1 MKSTSTIGNT
11 QFFVRLLIA
20 SLFVF
25 VIISLMVFA
34 VHYYW
39 IDNWVLASVNQT
51 ANNTI
56 TQFMRFITF
65 YGNHTFLVPAN
76 LLVIVVLL
84 YYKQKKWAT
93 ANAIAALAGV
103 GIMSILKKIFAR
115 HRPSHPLVE
124 GISNFSF
131 PSGHAMM
138 SFLFYGMLI
147 LLCLQFLNKKAYKTV
162 AIFLLVTIILL
173 IGLSRLW
180 LRVHFITDVLAGY
193 AMGLCWLSVSI
204 LLSEKIWSRN

>member
-1 MKSTSTIGNT
+1 MKSTNPIGNT
-11 QFFVRLLIA
+11 QFFVRFFIA

-25 VIISLMVFA
+25 VIIYLMVF
-34 VHYYW
+34 VVRYKW
-39 IDNWVLASVNQT
+39 IDDWVLASLNQT

-65 YGNHTFLVPAN
+65 YGNHSFLVPAN
-76 LLVIVVLL
+76 LLMIVVLL

-93 ANAIAALAGV
+93 ANTIAALAGV
-103 GIMSILKKIFAR
+103 GLMSMLKKILAR
-115 HRPSHPLVE
+115 PRPSHPLVE

-138 SFLFYGMLI
+138 SLLFYGMLI
-147 LLCLQFLNKKAYKTV
+147 LLCLQFLNNKAYKTV

-173 IGLSRLW
+173 IGFSRLW

-193 AMGLCWLSVSI
+193 AIGLCWLSISM
-204 LLSEKIWSRN
+204 LLSEKIWSRK

>member
-1 MKSTSTIGNT
+1 MKSTNPIGNT
-11 QFFVRLLIA
+11 QFFVRFFIA

-25 VIISLMVFA
+25 VIIYLMVF
-34 VHYYW
+34 VVRYKW
-39 IDNWVLASVNQT
+39 IDDWVLASLNQT

-65 YGNHTFLVPAN
+65 YGNHSFLVPAN
-76 LLVIVVLL
+76 LLMIVVLL

-103 GIMSILKKIFAR
+103 GLMSMLKKILAR
-115 HRPSHPLVE
+115 PRPSHPLVE

-138 SFLFYGMLI
+138 SLMFYGMLI
-147 LLCLQFLNKKAYKTV
+147 LLCLQFLNNKAYKTV

-173 IGLSRLW
+173 IGFSRLW

-193 AMGLCWLSVSI
+193 AIGLCWLSISM
-204 LLSEKIWSRN
+204 LLSEKIWSRK

>member
-1 MKSTSTIGNT
+1 MKSTNPIGNT
-11 QFFVRLLIA
+11 QFFVRFFIA

-25 VIISLMVFA
+25 VIIYLMVF
-34 VHYYW
+34 VVRYKW
-39 IDNWVLASVNQT
+39 IDDWVLASVNQT

-65 YGNHTFLVPAN
+65 YGNHSFLVPAN
-76 LLVIVVLL
+76 LLMIVVLL

-103 GIMSILKKIFAR
+103 GLMSMLKKILAR
-115 HRPSHPLVE
+115 PRPSHPLVE

-138 SFLFYGMLI
+138 SLLFYGMLI
-147 LLCLQFLNKKAYKTV
+147 LLCLQFLNNKAYKTV

-173 IGLSRLW
+173 IGFSRLW

-193 AMGLCWLSVSI
+193 AIGLCWLSVSM
-204 LLSEKIWSRN
+204 LLSEKIWSRK

>member
-1 MKSTSTIGNT
+1 MKSTNPIGNT
-11 QFFVRLLIA
+11 QFFVRFFIA

-25 VIISLMVFA
+25 VIIYLMVF
-34 VHYYW
+34 VVRYKW
-39 IDNWVLASVNQT
+39 IDDRVLASLNQT

-65 YGNHTFLVPAN
+65 YGNHSFLVPAN
-76 LLVIVVLL
+76 LLMIVVLL

-93 ANAIAALAGV
+93 ANTIAALAGV
-103 GIMSILKKIFAR
+103 GLMSMLKKILAR
-115 HRPSHPLVE
+115 PRPSHPLVE

-138 SFLFYGMLI
+138 SLMFYGMLI
-147 LLCLQFLNKKAYKTV
+147 LLCLQFLNNKAYKTV

-173 IGLSRLW
+173 IGFSRLW

-193 AMGLCWLSVSI
+193 AIGLCWLSISM
-204 LLSEKIWSRN
+204 LLSEKIWSRK

>member
-1 MKSTSTIGNT
+1 MKSTNPIGNT
-11 QFFVRLLIA
+11 QFFVRFFIA

-25 VIISLMVFA
+25 VIIYLMVF
-34 VHYYW
+34 VVRYKW
-39 IDNWVLASVNQT
+39 IDDWVLASVNQT

-65 YGNHTFLVPAN
+65 YGNHSFLVPAN
-76 LLVIVVLL
+76 LLMIVVLL

-93 ANAIAALAGV
+93 ANTIAALAGV
-103 GIMSILKKIFAR
+103 GLMSMLKKILAR
-115 HRPSHPLVE
+115 PRPSHPLVE

-138 SFLFYGMLI
+138 SLMFYGMLI
-147 LLCLQFLNKKAYKTV
+147 LLCLQFLNNKAYKTV

-173 IGLSRLW
+173 IGFSRLW

-193 AMGLCWLSVSI
+193 AIGLCWLSISM
-204 LLSEKIWSRN
+204 LLSEKIWSRK

>member
-1 MKSTSTIGNT
+1 MKSTNPIGNT
-11 QFFVRLLIA
+11 QFFVRFFIA

-25 VIISLMVFA
+25 VIIYLMVF
-34 VHYYW
+34 VVRYKW
-39 IDNWVLASVNQT
+39 IDDWVLASVNQT
-51 ANNTI
+51 ANTTI
-56 TQFMRFITF
+56 THFMRFITF
-65 YGNHTFLVPAN
+65 YGNHSFLVPAN
-76 LLVIVVLL
+76 LLMIVVLL

-103 GIMSILKKIFAR
+103 GLMSMLKKILAR
-115 HRPSHPLVE
+115 PRPSHPLVE

-138 SFLFYGMLI
+138 SLLFYGMLI
-147 LLCLQFLNKKAYKTV
+147 LLCLQFLNNKAYKTV

-173 IGLSRLW
+173 IGFSRLW

-193 AMGLCWLSVSI
+193 AIGLCWLSISM
-204 LLSEKIWSRN
+204 LLSEKIWSRK

>member
-1 MKSTSTIGNT
+1 MKSTNPIGNT
-11 QFFVRLLIA
+11 QFFVRFFIA

-25 VIISLMVFA
+25 VIIYLMVF
-34 VHYYW
+34 VVRYKW
-39 IDNWVLASVNQT
+39 IDDWVLASINQT

-65 YGNHTFLVPAN
+65 YGNHSFLVPAN
-76 LLVIVVLL
+76 LLMIVVLL

-93 ANAIAALAGV
+93 ANTIAALAGV
-103 GIMSILKKIFAR
+103 GLMSMLKKILAR
-115 HRPSHPLVE
+115 PRPSHPLVE

-138 SFLFYGMLI
+138 SLMFYGMLI
-147 LLCLQFLNKKAYKTV
+147 LLCLQFLNNKAYKTV

-173 IGLSRLW
+173 IGFSRLW

-193 AMGLCWLSVSI
+193 AIGLCWLSISM
-204 LLSEKIWSRN
+204 LLSEKIWSRK

>member
-1 MKSTSTIGNT
+1 MKSTNPIGNT
-11 QFFVRLLIA
+11 QFFVRFFIA

-25 VIISLMVFA
+25 VIIYLMVF
-34 VHYYW
+34 VVRYKW
-39 IDNWVLASVNQT
+39 IDDWVLASLNQT

-65 YGNHTFLVPAN
+65 YGNHSFLVPAN
-76 LLVIVVLL
+76 LLMIVVLL

-93 ANAIAALAGV
+93 ANTIAALAGV
-103 GIMSILKKIFAR
+103 GLMSMLKKILAR
-115 HRPSHPLVE
+115 PRPSHPLVE

-138 SFLFYGMLI
+138 SLMFYGMLI
-147 LLCLQFLNKKAYKTV
+147 LLCLQFLNNKAYKTV

-173 IGLSRLW
+173 IGFSRLW

-193 AMGLCWLSVSI
+193 AIGLCWLSISM
-204 LLSEKIWSRN
+204 LLSEKIWSRK

>member
-1 MKSTSTIGNT
+1 MKSTNPIGNT
-11 QFFVRLLIA
+11 QFFVRFFIA

-25 VIISLMVFA
+25 VIIYLMVF
-34 VHYYW
+34 VVRYKW
-39 IDNWVLASVNQT
+39 IDDWVLASVNQT

-65 YGNHTFLVPAN
+65 YGNHSFLVPAN
-76 LLVIVVLL
+76 LLMIVVLL

-93 ANAIAALAGV
+93 ANTIAALAGV
-103 GIMSILKKIFAR
+103 GLMSMLKKILAR
-115 HRPSHPLVE
+115 PRPSHPLVE

-138 SFLFYGMLI
+138 SLLFYGMLI
-147 LLCLQFLNKKAYKTV
+147 LLCLQFLNNKAYKTV

-173 IGLSRLW
+173 IGFSRLW

-193 AMGLCWLSVSI
+193 AIGLCWLSISM
-204 LLSEKIWSRN
+204 LLSEKIWSRK

>member
-1 MKSTSTIGNT
+1 MKSTNPIGNT
-11 QFFVRLLIA
+11 QFFVRFFIA

-25 VIISLMVFA
+25 VIIYLMVF
-34 VHYYW
+34 VVRYKW
-39 IDNWVLASVNQT
+39 IDDWVLASLNQT

-65 YGNHTFLVPAN
+65 YGNHSFLVPAN
-76 LLVIVVLL
+76 LLMIVVLL

-103 GIMSILKKIFAR
+103 GLMSMLKKILAR
-115 HRPSHPLVE
+115 PRPSHPLVE

-138 SFLFYGMLI
+138 SLLFYGMLI
-147 LLCLQFLNKKAYKTV
+147 LLCLQFLNNKAYKTV

-173 IGLSRLW
+173 IGFSRLW

-193 AMGLCWLSVSI
+193 AIGLCWLSISM
-204 LLSEKIWSRN
+204 LLSEKIWSRK

>member
-1 MKSTSTIGNT
+1 MKSTNPIGNT
-11 QFFVRLLIA
+11 QFFVRFFIA

-25 VIISLMVFA
+25 VIIYLMVF
-34 VHYYW
+34 VVRYKW
-39 IDNWVLASVNQT
+39 IDDWVLASVNQT
-51 ANNTI
+51 ANTTI
-56 TQFMRFITF
+56 THFMRFITF
-65 YGNHTFLVPAN
+65 YGNHSFLVPAN
-76 LLVIVVLL
+76 LLMIVVLL

-103 GIMSILKKIFAR
+103 GLMSMLKKILAR
-115 HRPSHPLVE
+115 PRPSHPLVE

-138 SFLFYGMLI
+138 SLMFYGMLI
-147 LLCLQFLNKKAYKTV
+147 LLCLQFLNNKAYKTV

-173 IGLSRLW
+173 IGFSRLW

-193 AMGLCWLSVSI
+193 AIGLCWLSISM
-204 LLSEKIWSRN
+204 LLSEKIWSRK

>member
-1 MKSTSTIGNT
+1 MKSTNPIGNT
-11 QFFVRLLIA
+11 QFFVRFFIA

-25 VIISLMVFA
+25 VIIYLMVF
-34 VHYYW
+34 VVRYKW
-39 IDNWVLASVNQT
+39 IDDWVLAPLNQT

-65 YGNHTFLVPAN
+65 YGNHSFLVPAN
-76 LLVIVVLL
+76 LLMIVVLL

-93 ANAIAALAGV
+93 ANTIAALAGV
-103 GIMSILKKIFAR
+103 GLMSMLKKILAR
-115 HRPSHPLVE
+115 PRPSHPLVE

-138 SFLFYGMLI
+138 SLMFYGMLI
-147 LLCLQFLNKKAYKTV
+147 LLCLQFLNNKAYKTV

-173 IGLSRLW
+173 IGFSRLW

-193 AMGLCWLSVSI
+193 AIGLCWLSISM
-204 LLSEKIWSRN
+204 LLSEKIWSRK

>member
-1 MKSTSTIGNT
+1 MKSTNPIGNT
-11 QFFVRLLIA
+11 QFFVRFFIA

-25 VIISLMVFA
+25 VIIYLMVF
-34 VHYYW
+34 VVRYKW
-39 IDNWVLASVNQT
+39 IDDWVLASVNQT
-51 ANNTI
+51 AHNTI

-65 YGNHTFLVPAN
+65 YGNHSFLVPAN
-76 LLVIVVLL
+76 LLMIVVLL

-103 GIMSILKKIFAR
+103 GLMSMLKKILAR
-115 HRPSHPLVE
+115 PRPSHPLVE

-138 SFLFYGMLI
+138 SLLFYGMLI
-147 LLCLQFLNKKAYKTV
+147 LLCLQFLNNKAYKTV

-173 IGLSRLW
+173 IGFSRLW

-193 AMGLCWLSVSI
+193 AIGLCWLSISM
-204 LLSEKIWSRN
+204 LLSEKIWSRK

>member
-1 MKSTSTIGNT
+1 MKSTNPIGNT
-11 QFFVRLLIA
+11 QFFVRFFIA

-25 VIISLMVFA
+25 VIIYLMVF
-34 VHYYW
+34 VVCYKW
-39 IDNWVLASVNQT
+39 IDDWVLASLNQT

-65 YGNHTFLVPAN
+65 YGNHSFLVPAN
-76 LLVIVVLL
+76 LLMIVVLL

-93 ANAIAALAGV
+93 ANTIAALAGV
-103 GIMSILKKIFAR
+103 GLMSMLKKILAR
-115 HRPSHPLVE
+115 PRPSHPLVE

-138 SFLFYGMLI
+138 SLMFYGMLI
-147 LLCLQFLNKKAYKTV
+147 LLCLQFLNNKAYKTV

-173 IGLSRLW
+173 IGFSRLW

-193 AMGLCWLSVSI
+193 AIGLCWLSISM
-204 LLSEKIWSRN
+204 LLSEKIWSRK

>member
-1 MKSTSTIGNT
+1 MKSTNPIGNT
-11 QFFVRLLIA
+11 QFFVRFFIA

-25 VIISLMVFA
+25 VIIYLMVF
-34 VHYYW
+34 VVRYKW
-39 IDNWVLASVNQT
+39 IDDWVLASVNQT
-51 ANNTI
+51 ANTTI
-56 TQFMRFITF
+56 THFMRFITF
-65 YGNHTFLVPAN
+65 YGNHSFLVPAN
-76 LLVIVVLL
+76 LLMIVVLL

-103 GIMSILKKIFAR
+103 GLMSMLKKILAR
-115 HRPSHPLVE
+115 PRPSHPLVE

-138 SFLFYGMLI
+138 SLLFYGMLI
-147 LLCLQFLNKKAYKTV
+147 LLCLQFLNNKAYKTV

-173 IGLSRLW
+173 IGFSRLW

-193 AMGLCWLSVSI
+193 AIGLCWLSVSL
-204 LLSEKIWSRN
+204 LLSEKIWSRK

>member
-1 MKSTSTIGNT
+1 MKSTNPIGNT
-11 QFFVRLLIA
+11 QFFVRFFIA

-25 VIISLMVFA
+25 VIIYLMVF
-34 VHYYW
+34 VVRYKW
-39 IDNWVLASVNQT
+39 IDDWVLASLNQT

-65 YGNHTFLVPAN
+65 YGNHSFLVPAN
-76 LLVIVVLL
+76 LLMIVVLL

-93 ANAIAALAGV
+93 ANTIAALAGV
-103 GIMSILKKIFAR
+103 GLMSMLKKILAR
-115 HRPSHPLVE
+115 PRPSHPLVE
-124 GISNFSF
+124 GISNFGF

-138 SFLFYGMLI
+138 SLMFYGMLI
-147 LLCLQFLNKKAYKTV
+147 LLCLQFLNNKAYKTV

-173 IGLSRLW
+173 IGFSRLW

-193 AMGLCWLSVSI
+193 AIGLCWLSISM
-204 LLSEKIWSRN
+204 LLSEKIWSRK